1 MKKLL
6 LAIVIAAL
14 SLLYV
19 QGQAQ
24 AMGFSSTEL
33 ATFGS
38 PVPLPLTPTT
48 DIQIM
53 NGSQLRTIGDVDFAV
68 LYNSSTKVYS
78 YFYQI
83 YNADSGVGAA
93 IGEFTFNNP
102 GLFAVLGS
110 GVMSDGLDPVT
121 VYTADVNTMSA
132 TLDTSGNK
140 LRVGQTTNRFYFQFS
155 AQPGVVPGFLIDG
168 GIGSGPVV
176 GPVVPEP
183 ASMVLLGL
191 GVLGLF
197 GVRRKKA

>member
-1 MKKLL
+1 MKKVLL
-6 LAIVIAAL
+6 VIAIVSL

-24 AMGFSSTEL
+24 AMSFSASEL

-48 DIQIM
+48 NIQIM
-53 NGSQLRTIGDVDFAV
+53 SGSQLRTVGDVDFAV

-83 YNADSGVGAA
+83 YNADTGVNDA

-102 GLFAVLGS
+102 GLSPVLGS
-110 GVMSDGLDPVT
+110 GVMSDSLDPVSL
-121 VYTADVNTMSA
+121 YTANVNTMA
-132 TLDTSGNK
+132 AYLDPPSSGGNK
-140 LRVGQTTNRFYFQFS
+140 LTVGQTSDRFYFQFAATPS
-155 AQPGVVPGFLIDG
+155 VVPGFLIDG

-176 GPVVPEP
+176 GPDH
-183 ASMVLLGL
+183 S
-191 GVLGLF
+191 
-197 GVRRKKA
+197 